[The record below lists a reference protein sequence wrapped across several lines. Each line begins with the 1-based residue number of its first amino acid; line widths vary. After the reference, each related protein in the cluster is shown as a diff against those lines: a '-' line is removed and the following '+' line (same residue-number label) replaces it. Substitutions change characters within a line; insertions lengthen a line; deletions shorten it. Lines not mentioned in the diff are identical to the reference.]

1 MFIHEYKKNNKMNEE
16 HTLEEEFLR
25 DGPKGISFHV
35 TKLSKGKKSNYF
47 KVGGKELEDGTYG
60 ITIKKGEEV
69 EKKTIANLKD
79 LIAFSKQ
86 HSELAFLN
94 KYLTKDMEK
103 FRKTLK
109 GGKRKSTKKGSK
121 AKKTTKKSTK
131 KGSKAKKTTKPKKAT
146 KKTTKPKKGSKKK
159 TSKKSKKY

>member
-1 MFIHEYKKNNKMNEE
+1 MEVKKMFIHEYKKNNKMNEE

-121 AKKTTKKSTK
+121 AKKTTK
-131 KGSKAKKTTKPKKAT
+131 PKKAT